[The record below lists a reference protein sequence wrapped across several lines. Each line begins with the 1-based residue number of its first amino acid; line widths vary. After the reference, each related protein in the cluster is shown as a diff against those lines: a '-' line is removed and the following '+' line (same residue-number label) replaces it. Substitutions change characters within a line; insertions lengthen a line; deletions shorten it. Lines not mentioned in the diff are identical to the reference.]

1 MSGAAYNDSTE
12 SVLIERV
19 SIGDEHAFRLLFD
32 RYRDNIYTT
41 IYRITLLD
49 WMAEE
54 ILLDCFIKVWT
65 KREELPSVTNFGGW
79 LYTMASRLALNA
91 IQDAARQRS
100 RQLASAT
107 LLSEDHV
114 PSGESL
120 LDAKQYQAIVRKA
133 VCALSDHQRET
144 WELIREQGMKRT
156 EVADHL
162 KISPETV
169 KYHFELALKNVRAFC
184 LAYLEGHSG
193 IAVFLLLKI
202 FL

>member
-1 MSGAAYNDSTE
+1 MAGTAYNNVPE
-12 SVLIERV
+12 NVLIHRV
-19 SIGDEHAFRLLFD
+19 STGDEQAFRMLFD

-54 ILLDCFIKVWT
+54 VLLDCFIKVWT
-65 KREELPSVTNFGGW
+65 KRAELPSVINFGGW
-79 LYTMASRLALNA
+79 LYTMAGRLALNA
-91 IQDAARQRS
+91 IQEAARQRS
-100 RQLASAT
+100 RQLASAS
-107 LLSEDHV
+107 LLADDHV

-133 VCALSDHQRET
+133 VCSLSGRQRET

-156 EVADHL
+156 EVAEHL
-162 KISPETV
+162 QISPETV

-184 LAYLEGHSG
+184 LAYLDGHSG
-193 IAVFLLLKI
+193 LALFLVLKI
-202 FL
+202 FF

>member
-1 MSGAAYNDSTE
+1 MAGSAYNDTSE
-12 SVLIERV
+12 SVLIQRV
-19 SIGDEHAFRLLFD
+19 STGDEHAFRLLFE

-65 KREELPSVTNFGGW
+65 KREELPSVMNFGGW

-100 RQLASAT
+100 RQLASASF
-107 LLSEDHV
+107 LPEDRV

-120 LDAKQYQAIVRKA
+120 FDAKQYHAIVQKA
-133 VCALSDHQRET
+133 VCRLTGRQRET
-144 WELIREQGMKRT
+144 WELIREQGMKRS
-156 EVADHL
+156 EVADRL

>member
-1 MSGAAYNDSTE
+1 MAGAAYNDTPE
-12 SVLIERV
+12 SVLIQRV
-19 SIGDEHAFRLLFD
+19 STGDEQAFRMLFD

-65 KREELPSVTNFGGW
+65 KREDLPSVMNFGGW

-91 IQDAARQRS
+91 IQEAARQRS
-100 RQLASAT
+100 HQLASASVFT
-107 LLSEDHV
+107 DNHV

-120 LDAKQYQAIVRKA
+120 LDAKQYQAIVQKA
-133 VCALSDHQRET
+133 VCSLRGRQRET
-144 WELIREQGMKRT
+144 WELIREQGMKRA
-156 EVADHL
+156 EVAERL

-193 IAVFLLLKI
+193 IAVFLLLNI